1 LRLLLAMSVVYG
13 HVGLMSVFGV
23 PSIPGDTAVQA
34 FYAISGFYMALVLN
48 ETYSAKGSTYLLFL
62 TNRFLRLFPAYAVVA
77 LLTLGLALV
86 VHSRSGELPFVLY
99 WQAMPA
105 LPVAELAPLL
115 ASQIT
120 IIGMDIH
127 QLLTLQTGSLS
138 LVTDFDNDTARLQG
152 LLLNPPAWTLGL
164 EFSFYLIAPLVARR
178 PVPVI
183 AAILFGSITLRL
195 LLQFGFG
202 LHNLPW
208 SYMFFPSELALFMAG
223 VLGYRIYRAREN
235 GAVDSPLWW
244 LFVAACASIAV
255 AVLINRL
262 HGWSRV
268 ASTGLL
274 FCILLA
280 IPALFRATR
289 THRIDRFLG
298 ELSYPIY
305 IGHMLVMWTCE
316 YLLLMPIGAV
326 YGLTVLATTFIVAL
340 GLYWCV
346 DRPIDAWR
354 HRRLPLTRLAS
365 LGTLS
370 PQERGEGRGRDR
382 RSNSAA
388 RARPSAR
395 D

>member
-13 HVGLMSVFGV
+13 HVGLMPVLGI

-48 ETYSAKGSTYLLFL
+48 ETYTAKDSTYRLFL

-77 LLTLGLALV
+77 VATLGLALI
-86 VHSRSGELPFVLY
+86 VHSRSDELPFVIY

-115 ASQIT
+115 ATQLS

-127 QLLTLQTGSLS
+127 QLLTLQTGVLS
-138 LVTDFDNDTARLQG
+138 LVTDFDNDAARLQG
-152 LLLNPPAWTLGL
+152 LLVNPPAWTLGL
-164 EFSFYLIAPLVARR
+164 EFSFYLIAPLIARR
-178 PVPVI
+178 SVLVI
-183 AAILFGSITLRL
+183 AAILFASIALRL

-202 LHNLPW
+202 LHGLPW

-223 VLGYRIYRAREN
+223 ALGYRIYQARED
-235 GAVDSPLWW
+235 GAVDPRLWR
-244 LFVAACASIAV
+244 LFVAACASIAI

-274 FCILLA
+274 FCLLLA
-280 IPALFRATR
+280 IPALFRGTR
-289 THRIDRFLG
+289 THRVDRFLG

-305 IGHMLVMWTCE
+305 IGHMLVMWTGE
-316 YLLLMPIGAV
+316 YLLLMQPGAV
-326 YGLTVLATTFIVAL
+326 YGLTVLATTLILAL

-346 DRPIDAWR
+346 DRPVDAWR
-354 HRRLPLTRLAS
+354 HRRLKP
-365 LGTLS
+365 
-370 PQERGEGRGRDR
+370 ERRGWP
-382 RSNSAA
+382 A
-388 RARPSAR
+388 
-395 D
+395 